1 MSNIS
6 FSRFSTICGIIEM
19 SKFLF
24 TYSISF
30 LYSLTFKFVKS
41 DIDGKVLGK
50 YDEVEVNIS
59 SIIVSMALWITSFSN
74 LWDKSKIYF
83 MNIRIKD
90 CLFDM
95 RLDNSQWFNDCISLR
110 FREFLNSNNTKILLI
125 KITAGLELGIDFQ
138 IHYQQIQPKI

>member
-1 MSNIS
+1 
-6 FSRFSTICGIIEM
+6 M

-74 LWDKSKIYF
+74 LWDKSK
-83 MNIRIKD
+83 
-90 CLFDM
+90 
-95 RLDNSQWFNDCISLR
+95 SIS
-110 FREFLNSNNTKILLI
+110 
-125 KITAGLELGIDFQ
+125 
-138 IHYQQIQPKI
+138 